1 MKRVFLSLTAMLLAC
16 AGVFFTDYAQAK
28 PLKLRLAS
36 VTTTTDH
43 LGLGLTRFKE
53 LVEKKSGKSMKVQL
67 FMNAQLGSDRVI
79 AEAVQKGTLDMALI
93 SQGNL
98 SLFCSDFLIFELPHY
113 INPTAEN
120 RAKLYASLDRG
131 ELGQY
136 LRKLLNKVG
145 FEPLFYP
152 ETGIRQHIFGSKK
165 VTDVAGLKNV
175 KMRITDSVVELENC
189 KALSIYPVAMGFG
202 EVLTAMRQGTVD
214 AFGLPLASLATM
226 NRDAEIAKYA
236 LLTNYLYYMS
246 PVVINLKRLRSLT
259 PDQQKILREAAQ
271 EAVDFERKELDRQEA
286 AAREQLVREGMQI
299 FELSPEELKK
309 FDDLIRPVWDKFND
323 KISKETFEVVARALQ

>member
-1 MKRVFLSLTAMLLAC
+1 
-16 AGVFFTDYAQAK
+16 
-28 PLKLRLAS
+28 
-36 VTTTTDH
+36 
-43 LGLGLTRFKE
+43 
-53 LVEKKSGKSMKVQL
+53 
-67 FMNAQLGSDRVI
+67 
-79 AEAVQKGTLDMALI
+79 
-93 SQGNL
+93 
-98 SLFCSDFLIFELPHY
+98 
-113 INPTAEN
+113 
-120 RAKLYASLDRG
+120 
-131 ELGQY
+131 
-136 LRKLLNKVG
+136 
-145 FEPLFYP
+145 
-152 ETGIRQHIFGSKK
+152 
-165 VTDVAGLKNV
+165 
-175 KMRITDSVVELENC
+175 MRITDSVVELENC